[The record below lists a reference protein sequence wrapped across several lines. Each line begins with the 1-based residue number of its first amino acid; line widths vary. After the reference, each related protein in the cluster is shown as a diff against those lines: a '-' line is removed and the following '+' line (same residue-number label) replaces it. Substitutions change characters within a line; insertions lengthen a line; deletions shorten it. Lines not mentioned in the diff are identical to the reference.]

1 MASNETYDG
10 TPATGVNAV
19 VATSL
24 GLEGSFG
31 DSGRGLAEEENLVHG
46 ATGTTGHGGVEG
58 VIISGHEDQFIRFFD
73 ANSGKPR
80 QPLELFLIRPNL
92 ISRSMHIQHAR
103 PPVRHIV
110 ALAEQGRP

>member
-1 MASNETYDG
+1 MASGETYDG

-24 GLEGSFG
+24 GLEGSLG

-73 ANSGKPR
+73 ANSGM
-80 QPLELFLIRPNL
+80 FLGISTDEHVTNFLRP
-92 ISRSMHIQHAR
+92 MH
-103 PPVRHIV
+103 V
-110 ALAEQGRP
+110 